1 MSITRPRR
9 KAVTPPPTTGEM
21 SLIDHLTELRT
32 RLVICAAAVAV
43 GAFAAF
49 FVYEPIL
56 EFLIAPYTKVTGKE
70 TLFITD
76 PLEGF
81 ATRLKVSGYTGFAM
95 ALPVL
100 LWQLWRFVT
109 PALDRKEKRYAI
121 PFVLGSMVLF
131 IMGASIAFLTLPQAL
146 GFLVGIGGD
155 NLETLFGPSKYLGL
169 VTLMMIAFGL
179 AFEFPLLLIF
189 LQLVGI
195 LKSKQLS
202 KFRRYAVVF
211 IFVFVAV
218 ITPSGDPYS
227 LFALSLPMWFFY
239 EASILIGRF
248 LGK

>member
-1 MSITRPRR
+1 MSITRPKR
-9 KAVTPPPTTGEM
+9 KKTPKPPTGEM
-21 SLIDHLTELRT
+21 SLVGHLTELRY
-32 RLVICAAAVAV
+32 RLIVCAIAVTV
-43 GAFAAF
+43 GGTVAF
-49 FVYEPIL
+49 FVYDPIL
-56 EFLIAPYTKVTGKE
+56 DFLMAPYEQVTGKS

-81 ATRLKVSGYTGFAM
+81 ATRLKVAGYTGFAL

-100 LWQLWRFVT
+100 LWQLWRFIT

-121 PFVLGSMVLF
+121 PFVVGSMVLF
-131 IMGASIAFLTLPQAL
+131 VLGAGIAFLTLPQAL

-195 LKSKQLS
+195 LESRQLRG
-202 KFRRYAVVF
+202 FRRWAIVL

-227 LFALSLPMWFFY
+227 LLALALPMYLFY
-239 EASILIGRF
+239 EAAILIGR
-248 LGK
+248 LVGK

>member
-9 KAVTPPPTTGEM
+9 KREKVQPSGEM
-21 SLIDHLTELRT
+21 TLIDHLSELRY
-32 RLVICAAAVAV
+32 RLVICAVAV
-43 GAFAAF
+43 TLSSLGAFF
-49 FVYEPIL
+49 LYDPIL
-56 EFLIAPYTKVTGKE
+56 DILIAPYEQVTGKS

-81 ATRLKVSGYTGFAM
+81 ATRLKVSGYTGVAL

-109 PALDRKEKRYAI
+109 PALDKKEKRYAI
-121 PFVLGSMVLF
+121 PFVVGSMVLF
-131 IMGASIAFLTLPQAL
+131 AMGATIAFFTLPQAL

-169 VTLMMIAFGL
+169 VTLMMLAFGL

-195 LKSKQLS
+195 LRSKQLS
-202 KFRRYAVVF
+202 GFRRYAIVF

-227 LFALSLPMWFFY
+227 LLALSLPMWLFY
-239 EASILIGRF
+239 EGAILTGRL

>member
-1 MSITRPRR
+1 M
-9 KAVTPPPTTGEM
+9 ALV
-21 SLIDHLTELRT
+21 DHLTELRF
-32 RLVICAAAVAV
+32 RLVICAVAV
-43 GAFAAF
+43 SVGALAAF
-49 FVYEPIL
+49 FVYDPIL
-56 EFLIAPYTKVTGKE
+56 DFLIAPYEKVTGKS

-81 ATRLKVSGYTGFAM
+81 ATRLKVSGYTGFAI

-109 PALDRKEKRYAI
+109 PALDRREKRYAI

-131 IMGASIAFLTLPQAL
+131 AMGASIAFLTLPQAL

-155 NLETLFGPSKYLGL
+155 NLETLFGPGKYLGL

-195 LKSKQLS
+195 LRSRQLGG
-202 KFRRYAVVF
+202 FRRYAIVL

-227 LFALSLPMWFFY
+227 LLALAMPMYFFY
-239 EASILIGRF
+239 EGAILIGRL

>member
-1 MSITRPRR
+1 M
-9 KAVTPPPTTGEM
+9 G
-21 SLIDHLTELRT
+21 HLTELRY
-32 RLVICAAAVAV
+32 RLIVCAVAVAV
-43 GAFAAF
+43 GATVAF
-49 FVYEPIL
+49 FLYDPIL
-56 EFLIAPYTKVTGKE
+56 DFLIEPYEEVTGKS

-81 ATRLKVSGYTGFAM
+81 ATRLKVAGYTGFAL
-95 ALPVL
+95 ALPVV

-109 PALDRKEKRYAI
+109 PALDPRERRFAI
-121 PFVLGSMVLF
+121 PFVAGSMVLF
-131 IMGASIAFLTLPQAL
+131 VLGAGIAFMTLPQAL

-189 LQLVGI
+189 LQLAGI
-195 LKSKQLS
+195 LESRQLRR
-202 KFRRYAVVF
+202 FRRWAIVL

-227 LFALSLPMWFFY
+227 LFALALPMYLFY
-239 EASILIGRF
+239 EAAALTGKL

>member
-1 MSITRPRR
+1 VSIARPRR
-9 KAVTPPPTTGEM
+9 QAAVPVPAGEM
-21 SLIDHLTELRT
+21 SLIDHLSELRK
-32 RLVICAAAVAV
+32 RLVICAIAVTVGAV
-43 GAFAAF
+43 GAF
-49 FVYEPIL
+49 FVYDPIL
-56 EFLIAPYTKVTGKE
+56 EFLIAPYTKVTGKT

-121 PFVLGSMVLF
+121 PFVVGSMVLF
-131 IMGASIAFLTLPQAL
+131 IMGATIAFYTLPQAL

-195 LKSKQLS
+195 LQSKQLS
-202 KFRRYAVVF
+202 KFRRYAIVF

-227 LFALSLPMWFFY
+227 LLALSLPMWFFY

>member
-1 MSITRPRR
+1 MP
-9 KAVTPPPTTGEM
+9 
-21 SLIDHLTELRT
+21 LIEHLTELRT
-32 RLVICAAAVAV
+32 RLVICAAAVAIGSV
-43 GAFAAF
+43 AAF

-81 ATRLKVSGYTGFAM
+81 ATRLKVSGYTGFAL
-95 ALPVL
+95 ALPVV

-131 IMGASIAFLTLPQAL
+131 AMGATIAFYTLPQAL

-195 LKSKQLS
+195 LRSKQLS
-202 KFRRYAVVF
+202 KIRRYAVVF

-227 LFALSLPMWFFY
+227 LFALSLPMWLFY
-239 EASILIGRF
+239 EASILIGRL

>member
-1 MSITRPRR
+1 MPL
-9 KAVTPPPTTGEM
+9 VE
-21 SLIDHLTELRT
+21 HLTELRY
-32 RLVICAAAVAV
+32 RLVICAIAVTL
-43 GAFAAF
+43 GALAAF
-49 FVYEPIL
+49 FLYDPIL
-56 EFLIAPYTKVTGKE
+56 DTLIAPYKQVTGKS

-81 ATRLKVSGYTGFAM
+81 ATRLKVSGYAGFAL

-109 PALDRKEKRYAI
+109 PALDKREKRYAV

-131 IMGASIAFLTLPQAL
+131 VMGATIAFYTLPQAL

-169 VTLMMIAFGL
+169 VTLMMLAFGL
-179 AFEFPLLLIF
+179 AFEFPLLLVF

-195 LKSKQLS
+195 LRSRQLS
-202 KFRRYAVVF
+202 QFRRYAIVF

-227 LFALSLPMWFFY
+227 LLALSLPMWFFY
-239 EASILIGRF
+239 EGAILTGRL